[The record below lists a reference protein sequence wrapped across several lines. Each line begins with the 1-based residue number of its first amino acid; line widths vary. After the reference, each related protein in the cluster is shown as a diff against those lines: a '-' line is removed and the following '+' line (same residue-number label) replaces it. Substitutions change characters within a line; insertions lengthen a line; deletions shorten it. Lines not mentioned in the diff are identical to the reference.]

1 MEFKKMKKDLMIGCD
16 AIGGEF
22 EENYEIGI
30 CRKHF
35 KRTNGE
41 TTENFGITM
50 MVDNAQFRELRGK
63 PTANIFLFSSS
74 RGDNLD
80 LRSGLYPHEIFGL
93 GVPKTIRSERWNNG
107 GRVKIETEDGFDA
120 VITNRKD
127 ALVER
132 IDIQIHKNGDR
143 VWDGYLIKEVRY
155 GRNE

>member
-1 MEFKKMKKDLMIGCD
+1 MEFEKLKKDLMMGCD

-35 KRTNGE
+35 KRTNDE

-50 MVDNAQFRELRGK
+50 MVDNAQFRKLRGK
-63 PTANIFLFSSS
+63 PTANVFLFSISK
-74 RGDNLD
+74 GDNLD

-93 GVPKTIRSERWNNG
+93 GVPKTIRSERGNNW
-107 GRVKIETEDGFDA
+107 GRVEIKTEDGFNA
-120 VITNRKD
+120 VITNRKN

-132 IDIQIHKNGDR
+132 IDIQIHKDGDR
-143 VWDGYLIKEVRY
+143 VWDGYLIKTEK
-155 GRNE
+155 